1 MGVDHKVKKIID
13 SFKGLDRRTS
23 DLLENPEYAF
33 EMLNTDYRDNR
44 TIVKRK
50 GMHYLTEGVGGYGLF
65 TYKEFNFSDGST
77 TDQLLCADNHL
88 RRLRKEIITI
98 THAND
103 PANPQNIYITLSVD
117 PDTNT
122 FKFVTSDGG
131 SVDIGTGLENT
142 PVTLSSFASSIAAL
156 NVGLTMTYSASLT
169 GAEAAAFIEPFDSI
183 KIADNT
189 SIELEYHTW
198 EQIPVGDSAFNS
210 GAPFTQYYADR
221 DRESLENISHAVL
234 NNNMYFANGFDELMK
249 YDGSK
254 IYRAGLPKPATPTV
268 DSVTGT
274 PSVNTYTDA
283 NGDPIGLTYNQ
294 TDTNYYYKVVYKYT
308 DANGNTITSQ
318 PSDYVSVHIQS
329 HNHAVELTIPTIQ
342 PNTGFDINSN
352 NLKILVYRTKGTID
366 DSTVAGANFY
376 LVTQQDVSLYKSSY
390 TGNNPLTATDI
401 DSNTNHVNETIVY
414 QGDPPVATEFI
425 YNNDEIINDST
436 VTAVKFLDVWS
447 DEDLTDTLFLQEYS
461 EGRHDLPPKG
471 RYLTVH
477 QGCLV
482 IAGRHDRGNEF
493 NYSLPDLNL
502 VTGEIG
508 TEYFPDDDRSLIVES
523 PAGGKITAVRSLKDT
538 LYIFHTSA
546 VSYISGDI
554 ASPGAPLP
562 RKDVLSKESLIGS
575 VSHHAIEEYKST
587 ISFLFDDGIY
597 NIEASRG
604 FPEELSK
611 RIAPLFKNKLLK
623 KQRAVTYYDKASQLF
638 LFYIPREDTYN
649 GILHATEE
657 SVIFCLDTLNGAWFT
672 WQGLNM
678 VGGVTEFNGETYF
691 MAREYD
697 STSIAVETRL
707 CKLKSRDDFTD
718 YTDHSNA
725 IKFSFV
731 TSWEALG
738 EPTLFKKFIRCKTFI
753 RDSAK
758 ALESNEFTLDLY
770 LRKDFTDYDIG
781 PISLYSGQL
790 GGWGRTNWGES
801 LWGDRAFEGIS
812 SKLFGKAKAI
822 AFHYSNENVN
832 ENVLISGI
840 AYEMAAPYKQEIKE

>member
-1 MGVDHKVKKIID
+1 MAVDHKVKKIID
-13 SFKGLDRRTS
+13 SFKGIDKRTS
-23 DLLENPEYAF
+23 DLIESPEFASD
-33 EMLNTDYRDNR
+33 MLNTDYRDNR

-50 GMHYLTEGVGGYGLF
+50 GMHYLTDGVGGYGLF
-65 TYKEFNFSDGST
+65 TYKEFNTSDGST

-103 PANPQNIYITLSVD
+103 PSNPQNIYITLSVD
-117 PDTNT
+117 PSTNT

-131 SVDIGTGLENT
+131 SIDIGTGLENSPIT
-142 PVTLSSFASSIAAL
+142 ISNLAASISAL
-156 NVGLTMTYSASLT
+156 NVGLSMTYSASLT
-169 GAEAAAFIEPFDSI
+169 GAEVAAFIEPFDSI

-198 EQIPVGDSAFNS
+198 EQIPVGDTTFNG

-221 DRESLENISHAVL
+221 DRESLENISSATL
-234 NNNMYFANGFDELMK
+234 NNNIYFANGFDELMK
-249 YDGSK
+249 YDGLR
-254 IYRAGLPKPATPTV
+254 IYRAGLPKPASPTINSSLISLQSIT
-268 DSVTGT
+268 DGT
-274 PSVNTYTDA
+274 DVF
-283 NGDPIGLTYNQ
+283 GLEHNQ
-294 TDTNYYYKVVYKYT
+294 TGKNYYYKVVYKFT

-318 PSDYVSVHIQS
+318 PSEYVSIHIQ
-329 HNHAVELTIPTIQ
+329 NHRHGVEVSIPTIQ
-342 PNTGFDINSN
+342 PGTGFDINN
-352 NLKILVYRTKGTID
+352 VKILLYRTKGTID
-366 DSTVAGANFY
+366 DSTVDGANFY
-376 LVTQQDVSLYKSSY
+376 LVTQQDVSIDKNPV
-390 TGNNPLTATDI
+390 TGNPAVVTDLDPATD
-401 DSNTNHVNETIVY
+401 HVNEVKVAIPNT
-414 QGDPPVATEFI
+414 DPVEYSSIT
-425 YNNDEIINDST
+425 YNNNVISNDPS
-436 VTAVKFLDVWS
+436 VSVVKFLDVFG
-447 DEDLTDTLFLQEYS
+447 DEDLVDTLFLEEYVS
-461 EGRHDLPPKG
+461 RHDLPPKG

-523 PAGGKITAVRSLKDT
+523 PSGGKITAIKSLKDT

-562 RKDVLSKESLIGS
+562 RKDVLSKESSIGS

-587 ISFLFDDGIY
+587 ISFLFEDGIY

-611 RIAPLFKNKLLK
+611 RLAPLFTNKLFN
-623 KQRAVTYYDKASQLF
+623 KQRALSYYDKQSQLF
-638 LFYIPREDTYN
+638 LFYVPREDTYN
-649 GILHATEE
+649 NILHATED
-657 SVIFCLDTLNGAWFT
+657 STIFCLDTLNGAWFT

-678 VGGVTEFNGETYF
+678 AGGVTEFNKETYF
-691 MAREYD
+691 LAREYD
-697 STSIAVETRL
+697 STSVSVKTRL

-718 YTDHSNA
+718 YTDHNKA
-725 IKFSFV
+725 IKFKFV
-731 TSWEALG
+731 TSWESLG
-738 EPTLFKKFIRCKTFI
+738 EPTLFKKFIRAKTFI

-758 ALESNEFTLDLY
+758 SLESKEFTLDLY

-781 PISLYSGQL
+781 PISLHSGQL

-801 LWGDRAFEGIS
+801 LWGDRGFEGIS

-840 AYEMAAPYKQEIKE
+840 AYEIAAPYKQEIKE